1 MPPALDPGESR
12 ADLAPPRAAVVRSL
26 KLAVLAT
33 CQAMDSSSPFPP
45 EVEYLELTICDV
57 GALRNV
63 PSDPTQTPLVLP
75 HLRPNHKVRAS
86 RTFSDHRDNRALADE
101 LAARYTGKVIEGVD
115 PVYWVV
121 GFPLSKADR
130 IFPEYFLKPV
140 DHSLRNA
147 AT

>member
-1 MPPALDPGESR
+1 MPPASEPGVS
-12 ADLAPPRAAVVRSL
+12 APEVPLPRAAVTRSL

-33 CQAMDSSSPFPP
+33 CRALVSNPAFPP

-57 GALRNV
+57 GALRTV
-63 PSDPTQTPLVLP
+63 PSDPLTPLVLP

-101 LAARYTGKVIEGVD
+101 LAARYAGTVIEGVD
-115 PVYWVV
+115 PIYWVV

-147 AT
+147 AG

>member
-1 MPPALDPGESR
+1 MPPASDPGVPTVEVP
-12 ADLAPPRAAVVRSL
+12 PPRAAVTRSL

-33 CQAMDSSSPFPP
+33 CRAVESNPAFPP

-63 PSDPTQTPLVLP
+63 PSDPAQTPLVLP

-101 LAARYTGKVIEGVD
+101 LPRVMRAR
-115 PVYWVV
+115 
-121 GFPLSKADR
+121 
-130 IFPEYFLKPV
+130 
-140 DHSLRNA
+140 
-147 AT
+147 